1 MKPHATFRIDIVVF
15 ALLLWAAPT
24 LVFAQQTP
32 SESPKPTAKPGTPLP
47 IPSPPA
53 AVVQPSPAEAGQDV
67 VYGLQGALVE
77 TLDGKTVAVQA
88 PDETFNPASAIKLAT
103 ALVAMRTLGPRHRF
117 TTGVWTNGTFDKGT
131 GTISGDLYISGR
143 DPSLHYEHAVMMAR
157 QLNSLGIRTVMGNL
171 IVAPGF
177 TMNFD
182 WSARR
187 SGQQFYDTLDSALRS
202 PQATRAWWYER
213 SALGDKASLETNP
226 SVVILGEVQVNAVAP
241 GAKLILS
248 HKSSTLVDILK
259 VLLCYSNNF
268 MAERLGDSIGG
279 TESVRREIIKLL
291 GLTPNE
297 FMISSLSG
305 LGSNRVTP
313 RAMMKIFR
321 ALREE
326 LRQNKLSTTDIMPV
340 AGIDPG
346 TLQDRFTALPW
357 RGSVIAK
364 TGTLIRTDG
373 GASSLVGQMKTAN
386 GETLLFVI
394 MNQRGN
400 VLKFRENQDYFV
412 MQIQNTRGG
421 PKAFEYKPHLLA
433 MKLANTENSVSANT
447 EEFEP
452 TPKTS
457 TSP

>member
-1 MKPHATFRIDIVVF
+1 MKSHTTFRLLIVVF
-15 ALLLWAAPT
+15 VLLLSGLP
-24 LVFAQQTP
+24 LSVGAQQAPGET
-32 SESPKPTAKPGTPLP
+32 PKPATSPNPVLP
-47 IPSPPA
+47 TSSPPA
-53 AVVQPSPAEAGQDV
+53 VIQPSPAEAEQRV
-67 VYGLQGALVE
+67 VYGLQGVLVE
-77 TLDGKTVAVQA
+77 TLDGNIVAEQV

-103 ALVAMRTLGPRHRF
+103 ALVALRTLGPQHRF
-117 TTGVWTNGTFDKGT
+117 TTGVWTNGTFDKRT

-157 QLNSLGIRTVMGNL
+157 QLNNLGIRTVMGNL

-177 TMNFD
+177 TMNFN

-187 SGQQFYDTLDSALRS
+187 SGQQFYDTLDSGLRS
-202 PQATRAWWYER
+202 AEATRAWWYER
-213 SALGDKASLETNP
+213 SVLGDKASLETTP

-248 HKSSTLVDILK
+248 HNSSTLVDILK

-268 MAERLGDSIGG
+268 MAERLGDSLGG
-279 TESVRREIIKLL
+279 TESVSRELVSLL
-291 GLTPNE
+291 NLTSNE

-305 LGSNRVTP
+305 LGINRVTP

-321 ALREE
+321 ALRQE
-326 LRQNKLSTTDIMPV
+326 LRKHKLSTTDIMPV

-346 TLQDRFTALPW
+346 TLQDRFTGLPW
-357 RGSVIAK
+357 KGSVIAK

-373 GASSLVGQMKTAN
+373 GVSSLVGQMKTGS

-400 VLKFRENQDYFV
+400 VLRFRENQDYFV

-433 MKLANTENSVSANT
+433 MKLANTQNSVSATT

-452 TPKTS
+452 VPKTS

>member
-1 MKPHATFRIDIVVF
+1 MKSHPTFRLVIVVL
-15 ALLLWAAPT
+15 ALLLWALPT
-24 LVFAQQTP
+24 SVLAQQTP
-32 SESPKPTAKPGTPLP
+32 SETPKPTVNPGTPLP

-53 AVVQPSPAEAGQDV
+53 AVVQPSPAEAGQQV
-67 VYGLQGALVE
+67 VYGLQGVLVE

-103 ALVAMRTLGPRHRF
+103 ALVALKTLGPQHRF
-117 TTGVWTNGTFDKGT
+117 TTGVWTNGTFDKAT
-131 GTISGDLYISGR
+131 GTISGDLYVSGR

-171 IVAPGF
+171 VVAPGF

-268 MAERLGDSIGG
+268 MAERLGDSLGG
-279 TESVRREIIKLL
+279 TESVRHEIINLL
-291 GLTPNE
+291 SLTSNE

-321 ALREE
+321 ALREQ
-326 LRQNKLSTTDIMPV
+326 LRKNKLSTTDIMPV

-357 RGSVIAK
+357 RGRVIAK

-373 GASSLVGQMKTAN
+373 GASSLVGQMKTGN

-400 VLKFRENQDYFV
+400 ILRFRENQDYFV

-433 MKLANTENSVSANT
+433 MKLANTENSISTTA

-452 TPKTS
+452 MPKTA